1 MADAIKA
8 TRDYIQPYIHISK
21 GGKNMVEGKIWLIG
35 LKKDASRAC
44 NSLLTLL
51 ELAGSSL
58 RVKRG
63 ISPLRYQLENAELKY
78 KYYIVSIP
86 IECNQ
91 AEELTIFNSEILN
104 LDEIL
109 NKNKIIWCAGS
120 FRVCNGTY
128 RTCYYN
134 DKLKHV
140 MWQNKTLNDIDT
152 LMPHKICDYSVLKD
166 LLTY

>member
-1 MADAIKA
+1 
-8 TRDYIQPYIHISK
+8 
-21 GGKNMVEGKIWLIG
+21 MVEGKIWFIG

-44 NSLLTLL
+44 NSLLTSL
-51 ELAGSSL
+51 ELAGSSV

-63 ISPLRYQLENAELKY
+63 ISPIRYPLESVELKY

-86 IECNQ
+86 LECKS
-91 AEELTIFNSEILN
+91 AEDLTVFNSEILN
-104 LDEIL
+104 LDKIL

-120 FRVCNGTY
+120 FRVYKGTY

-140 MWQNKTLNDIDT
+140 TWQNKKLNDIDT
-152 LMPHKICDYSVLKD
+152 LMPQKICDYSVLQD
-166 LLTY
+166 LLRY

>member
-1 MADAIKA
+1 
-8 TRDYIQPYIHISK
+8 
-21 GGKNMVEGKIWLIG
+21 MVEGKIWFIG

-44 NSLLTLL
+44 NSLLTSL
-51 ELAGSSL
+51 ELASSSV

-63 ISPLRYQLENAELKY
+63 ISPIKYPLENAELKY

-86 IECNQ
+86 LECNVV
-91 AEELTIFNSEILN
+91 EDLTIFNSENLN

-120 FRVCNGTY
+120 FRVYNGTY

-140 MWQNKTLNDIDT
+140 SWQNKKLNDIDT
-152 LMPHKICDYSVLKD
+152 LMPRKICDYSVLQD

>member
-1 MADAIKA
+1 
-8 TRDYIQPYIHISK
+8 
-21 GGKNMVEGKIWLIG
+21 MVEGKILFIG

-44 NSLLTLL
+44 HSLLTSL
-51 ELAGSSL
+51 ELVGSSL
-58 RVKRG
+58 RIKRG
-63 ISPLRYQLENAELKY
+63 ISPIKYPLENAELKY

-86 IECNQ
+86 LECNK
-91 AEELTIFNSEILN
+91 AEDLTIFNSENLN

-120 FRVCNGTY
+120 FRVYNGAY

-140 MWQNKTLNDIDT
+140 SWQNKKLNDIDT
-152 LMPHKICDYSVLKD
+152 LMPRKICDYSVLQD

>member
-1 MADAIKA
+1 
-8 TRDYIQPYIHISK
+8 
-21 GGKNMVEGKIWLIG
+21 MVEGKILLIG

-44 NSLLTLL
+44 NSLLTSL
-51 ELAGSSL
+51 ELVSSSV

-63 ISPLRYQLENAELKY
+63 ISPIRYPLEKEELKY

-86 IECNQ
+86 LECNK
-91 AEELTIFNSEILN
+91 AEDLTIFNSEILN

-120 FRVCNGTY
+120 FRVYNGIY

-140 MWQNKTLNDIDT
+140 TWQNKRLNDIDK
-152 LMPHKICDYSVLKD
+152 LMPQQICDYSVLKE